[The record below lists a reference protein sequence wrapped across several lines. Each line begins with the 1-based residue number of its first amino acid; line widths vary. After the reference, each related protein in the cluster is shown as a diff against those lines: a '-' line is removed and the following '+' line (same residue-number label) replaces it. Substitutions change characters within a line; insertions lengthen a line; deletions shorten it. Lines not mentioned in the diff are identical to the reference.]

1 MFPRTAELH
10 ISAPRVIRAV
20 ILALAVFA
28 SFSQHARAQEDTAHV
43 EIGMFV
49 ASVFDLDFYNGT
61 YKTIFWVWFIHDD
74 PDYDPLEA
82 IEITNARQ
90 YEVMESYGYTRADG
104 RFYVAAKLR
113 ATINQPWDIA
123 DFPFDTQR
131 LDIVLESVGKDSN
144 ELTFDVDRANSV
156 NGPELHLDGWNL
168 RPVQA
173 TTTVFQYNT
182 TFGEESGNLLS
193 FPRVQ
198 FYISMERDN
207 PKLFFEAYIGY
218 MIAFLMCAVIWLTRT
233 MNMPDYRIGMILA
246 ATFVTI
252 GNKNTLESNYP
263 PSPRLGLADQ
273 IEAATFILIV
283 CSMVIAVGAERLA
296 ISGRPQLAEKINRF
310 GMPLILVIYL
320 AQITHFVMLAH
331 S

>member
-1 MFPRTAELH
+1 MFLSVLTAVPLQYE
-10 ISAPRVIRAV
+10 
-20 ILALAVFA
+20 
-28 SFSQHARAQEDTAHV
+28 ARAQATSADEPSHV
-43 EIGMFV
+43 EIGVFV

-61 YKTIFWVWFIHDD
+61 FKTIFWVWFVHDD
-74 PDYDPLEA
+74 PEYNPVEA
-82 IEITNARQ
+82 IEITNARD
-90 YEVMESYGYTRADG
+90 YEIMESYGYTRSDG
-104 RFYVAAKLR
+104 RFYTAAKMR
-113 ATINQPWDIA
+113 ASINQDWDIA

-131 LDIVLESVGKDSN
+131 LDIILESVGKDAT

-156 NGPELHLDGWNL
+156 NGPELHLDGWDL
-168 RPVQA
+168 REIQA

-182 TFGEESGNLLS
+182 TFGEESDDLLS

-198 FYISMERDN
+198 FYITMERDN

-218 MIAFLMCAVIWLTRT
+218 MIAFLMCAVIWMTT
-233 MNMPDYRIGMILA
+233 TTKMPDYRIGMILA

-283 CSMVIAVGAERLA
+283 CSMVIAIGSERLA
-296 ISGRPQLAEKINRF
+296 ISGHTSLAEKINRY
-310 GMPLILVIYL
+310 GMPLVLLIYL
-320 AQITHFVMLAH
+320 AQISYFVILAIN
-331 S
+331 